1 MVVINVLITSVYVML
16 DSRGMIAG
24 IQIPKLAMMLVF
36 WYIMMNSMHLMV
48 NVKMEYVFVT
58 KFLVDHLWKLISIV
72 LKKGYKEKEK

>member
-1 MVVINVLITSVYVML
+1 ML

-36 WYIMMNSMHLMV
+36 WYIMMNSRHLMV
-48 NVKMEYVFVT
+48 NVKMEYVLVT